1 MHAHLVSRPTGDR
14 PVDPDAARHL
24 VALFDDAEF
33 PKLIDRATTEVMR
46 IWNLPRDTAV
56 GFVISAMGDPK
67 TLASIHDEWAKART
81 LGKGL
86 GLPKL
91 IVRRRAS
98 DLLRGDARRP
108 HHESLPPTSDDLGV
122 LADRTRHSSCD
133 PHEQAEL
140 NQIAALV
147 HEALRSFA
155 EQGPTQ
161 ARQAWLVRCR
171 VFDELSYAELAERT
185 ACSSGALRV
194 RIHKALQALRR
205 HIETHP
211 ELAELLGCTAGRQ
224 RT

>member
-1 MHAHLVSRPTGDR
+1 
-14 PVDPDAARHL
+14 
-24 VALFDDAEF
+24 
-33 PKLIDRATTEVMR
+33 
-46 IWNLPRDTAV
+46 
-56 GFVISAMGDPK
+56 
-67 TLASIHDEWAKART
+67 
-81 LGKGL
+81 
-86 GLPKL
+86 
-91 IVRRRAS
+91 
-98 DLLRGDARRP
+98 
-108 HHESLPPTSDDLGV
+108 LPPTSDDLGV